1 MPAICSRPPRTS
13 PGTRFIAG
21 EPMNAATNTFAG
33 DSNSRSGVSHC
44 CTVPS
49 RITATRS
56 PSVIAS
62 TWSWV
67 T

>member
-1 MPAICSRPPRTS
+1 MWSCPPRTS
-13 PGTRFIAG
+13 ASTRFIAG
-21 EPMNAATNTFAG
+21 EPMKAATNTFAG
-33 DSNSRSGVSHC
+33 RSKSCSGVSHC

-49 RITATRS
+49 RSTATRS